1 MIYTECLKF
10 IIQTNLMFVK
20 CIDKDMEKQY
30 KKTVW
35 LMMNEIEKPVMQSLF
50 MNGRI
55 WRTLKQEFLTVET

>member
-1 MIYTECLKF
+1 MIYNDYLRFLIK
-10 IIQTNLMFVK
+10 TNLMLIE

>member
-1 MIYTECLKF
+1 MMYTEYLKF
-10 IIQTNLMFVK
+10 MIQTNLMFVK
-20 CIDKDMEKQY
+20 YIDKDMEKQY

-35 LMMNEIEKPVMQSLF
+35 LIMNEIEKPVMQSLF

>member
-1 MIYTECLKF
+1 MIYNDYLRFLIKS
-10 IIQTNLMFVK
+10 NLMLIE

>member
-1 MIYTECLKF
+1 MIYNDYLRFLIK
-10 IIQTNLMFVK
+10 TNLMLIE

-50 MNGRI
+50 MNGRF
-55 WRTLKQEFLTVET
+55 WRTIKQEFLTVET